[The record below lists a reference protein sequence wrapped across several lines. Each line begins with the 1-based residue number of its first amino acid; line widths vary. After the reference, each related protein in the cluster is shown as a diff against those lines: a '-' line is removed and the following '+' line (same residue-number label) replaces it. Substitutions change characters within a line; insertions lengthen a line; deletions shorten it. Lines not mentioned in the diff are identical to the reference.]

1 MEVPTGVNT
10 IDCKIKQEKGTQVLV
25 QYFLFYFFSPSQP
38 HKTFLPFVV
47 VCCFTYGIFQNT
59 KAAAGKGL

>member
-1 MEVPTGVNT
+1 MDGFTL
-10 IDCKIKQEKGTQVLV
+10 EKGTQVLV

-38 HKTFLPFVV
+38 HKIFLPFVV
-47 VCCFTYGIFQNT
+47 VCCFTYYGIFKNT